1 LQSKGIEPGTI
12 VAIMVERSIEMII
25 GLLGILK
32 AGGAYLPID
41 PGYPKERI
49 NYMLKDSNAGLLIK
63 EFNELKELGE
73 LKEFDKEIELIDISI
88 VNQHLASTEIQQSAS
103 DLSAS
108 GPHQESSLNSRAT
121 STYPASSIAYI
132 IYTSGSTGRPKGVL
146 IEHRNVLR
154 LVKGAGYI
162 EYSPGARLLLTG
174 AIVFDVTT
182 FEIWGP
188 LLNGAGLY
196 LVHKD
201 EILEAGKLETI
212 ITKNKISILHLIP
225 QLFNQLAPQKPRIFA
240 GLKYFLVGGD
250 LVLPGEVNRI
260 REQNKDLEIRHMY
273 GPTENTTFSTYFP
286 VRRNYEH
293 RIPIGKPLAN
303 STVYIVDKYGKLNPP
318 GVPGEIWVG
327 GAGIARGYLNNPEL
341 TAERFTKAGWQ
352 LAVGSWQKEP
362 LISQQESQRDKP
374 FSPGTQNTVSSIQ

>member
-1 LQSKGIEPGTI
+1 
-12 VAIMVERSIEMII
+12 VIMVERSIEMII

-49 NYMLKDSNAGLLIK
+49 NYMLKDSNAKIVIK
-63 EFNELKELGE
+63 ELSGLSELQELHEG
-73 LKEFDKEIELIDISI
+73 IERIDINN
-88 VNQHLASTEIQQSAS
+88 VNRHISSTGTQYHP
-103 DLSAS
+103 S
-108 GPHQESSLNSRAT
+108 GNRNQT
-121 STYPASSIAYI
+121 PASITTTPYHRPPTAYHLAYI

-154 LVKGAGYI
+154 LVKGTGYI

-225 QLFNQLAPQKPRIFA
+225 QLFNQLAPQKPWIFA

-260 REQNKDLEIRHMY
+260 RE
-273 GPTENTTFSTYFP
+273 
-286 VRRNYEH
+286 
-293 RIPIGKPLAN
+293 
-303 STVYIVDKYGKLNPP
+303 
-318 GVPGEIWVG
+318 
-327 GAGIARGYLNNPEL
+327 
-341 TAERFTKAGWQ
+341 
-352 LAVGSWQKEP
+352 
-362 LISQQESQRDKP
+362 
-374 FSPGTQNTVSSIQ
+374 